1 MNVNGIDEYGAFMRK
16 KIDIL
21 KLSVVLFLFFLSVNC
36 VGCPPFSQS
45 IKGNGIIETKNF
57 FETDFTAIS
66 FAYAWNATIQYGEQF
81 SIQIEMDENI
91 FPYLNLSV
99 TDATLHITFT
109 SGYSLSPT
117 TCKAA
122 ITIPVLSKLETSGS
136 LSALISSF
144 DTPEKLLSIRVAGSA
159 NITATDITLKTLQLA
174 ISGSGEFNLAG
185 KAQNMEVG
193 ISGSGDIKAVNL
205 EAEKADISIEGS
217 GSVKVWVKN
226 HLSGN
231 ISGTGSIRYKGNPA
245 TIERTISGVGKI
257 SPL

>member
-1 MNVNGIDEYGAFMRK
+1 MCK

-21 KLSVVLFLFFLSVNC
+21 KCAVASFLFFLSVSC
-36 VGCPPFSQS
+36 VGCPPLSRS
-45 IKGNGIIETKNF
+45 VKGNGIIETKNF
-57 FETDFTAIS
+57 LESNFTAIS
-66 FAYAWNATIQYGEQF
+66 IASGWNATIQNSEKF

-99 TDATLHITFT
+99 TDATLHISFA
-109 SGYSLSPT
+109 SGYSVSPT
-117 TCKAA
+117 SCKIA
-122 ITIPVLSKLETSGS
+122 ITMPVLLKLEIFGS
-136 LSALISSF
+136 LSAVISSF
-144 DTPEKLLSIRVAGSA
+144 NSPEELMLIRVAGSA
-159 NITATDITLKTLQLA
+159 NITADSIVFKTLQLA
-174 ISGSGEFNLAG
+174 IFGSGDFNLAG

-193 ISGSGDIKAVNL
+193 ISGFGNIKAVNL

-226 HLSGN
+226 HLSAN